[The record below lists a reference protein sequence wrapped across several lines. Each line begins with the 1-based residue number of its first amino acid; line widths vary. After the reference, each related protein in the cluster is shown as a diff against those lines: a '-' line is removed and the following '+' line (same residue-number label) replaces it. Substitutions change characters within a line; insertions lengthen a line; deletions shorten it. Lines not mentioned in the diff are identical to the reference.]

1 VIAVL
6 TLLFYLSVE
15 LLSGNAKFF
24 SQFHE
29 YPTQAKII
37 LIFSNI
43 TLFFQDWMLFL
54 AIEAKKLVFT
64 PNFSKSDLP
73 LYSGLIIPQA
83 WTLGLEVSFYL
94 IAPFILTRKK
104 ILFLLL
110 MLSFALRIF
119 LYQIGL
125 GREDPWVYRF
135 FPTEL
140 VFFILGALSQQVLMP
155 LYKHIIPKQSFEL
168 TTRVS
173 TYFLILFTCAYWLI
187 PLNNIIKSVAL
198 FFMFLFLMPFT
209 FLFQESKSWDKL
221 IGELSYPIYI
231 SHMLILLIMN
241 SAFEKLQIANKTSL
255 AILVV
260 ILSILF
266 SILLNLWITKPV
278 EILRNRIKLGNR
290 MSKGLN
296 PKDTLI

>member
-1 VIAVL
+1 
-6 TLLFYLSVE
+6 
-15 LLSGNAKFF
+15 
-24 SQFHE
+24 
-29 YPTQAKII
+29 
-37 LIFSNI
+37 
-43 TLFFQDWMLFL
+43 
-54 AIEAKKLVFT
+54 
-64 PNFSKSDLP
+64 
-73 LYSGLIIPQA
+73 
-83 WTLGLEVSFYL
+83 
-94 IAPFILTRKK
+94 
-104 ILFLLL
+104 
-110 MLSFALRIF
+110 
-119 LYQIGL
+119 
-125 GREDPWVYRF
+125 
-135 FPTEL
+135 
-140 VFFILGALSQQVLMP
+140 
-155 LYKHIIPKQSFEL
+155 
-168 TTRVS
+168 
-173 TYFLILFTCAYWLI
+173 
-187 PLNNIIKSVAL
+187 
-198 FFMFLFLMPFT
+198 MPFT